1 MYSFWRSGL
10 SPFPS
15 GIATGDLRYRKGL
28 VRKRVI
34 EVKKSVEE
42 LKKLKSHATIAR
54 GYTLERSATHAEK
67 SAIRKHHS
75 NIDPSIPPQIAVIL

>member
-15 GIATGDLRYRKGL
+15 GIATGDFKYRKGL

-34 EVKKSVEE
+34 EVKKSVDEVR
-42 LKKLKSHATIAR
+42 KLKSHATSAR
-54 GYTLERSATHAEK
+54 GYTRDRRATLAAK
-67 SAIRKHHS
+67 SDTRKHHN
-75 NIDPSIPPQIAVIL
+75 NIEPSIPPQIAVIL